1 MTGVRNIGNDRDT
14 ISLSPVMSS
23 LRVPSTQAGNNH
35 VMSTMSIPLSTEQ
48 QCAEVLE
55 TSPLFSAAHS
65 TTPSFICSAQP
76 QSYNIPSPIT
86 QNLQQNGSGS
96 YMPMMLP
103 PLSHPSALFYKPSHH
118 PHENRQPIRNN
129 ALQNMQQ
136 SQTLG
141 ESFRSTTTNIGG
153 KNDHFSGF
161 QIGSDILPSAT
172 CSRFDSHGSSTCIG
186 NRSSP
191 WLFDNHNMSINLHG
205 LNQIASSG
213 EPEIPSV
220 SGWPTTQ
227 GPAEDGLIGLLSL
240 TLEDLGDHGNETPY
254 SSVFSNNETFDL
266 RSWDME
272 PAFFEPSSYE
282 LGMPLQTTP
291 PPLGMG
297 NDEFHLGDYKNFK
310 DTVPL
315 SFPENNRMRMTTK
328 RRERALVARK
338 LSVLS
343 SL

>member
-86 QNLQQNGSGS
+86 QNLEQIGSGS

-103 PLSHPSALFYKPSHH
+103 PSSHPSALFYKPSHH

-141 ESFRSTTTNIGG
+141 ESFRSTTTNIGE

-161 QIGSDILPSAT
+161 QTGSDILPSASY
-172 CSRFDSHGSSTCIG
+172 SRFDSHGSSTCIE
-186 NRSSP
+186 NRSSR
-191 WLFDNHNMSINLHG
+191 WLFDNHNMSINSNG
-205 LNQIASSG
+205 LNQVASSVK
-213 EPEIPSV
+213 PKAPSV
-220 SGWPTTQ
+220 SGWPTSQ
-227 GPAEDGLIGLLSL
+227 GLVEDNLLSL
-240 TLEDLGDHGNETPY
+240 TLEGLGDHGNETLY
-254 SSVFSNNETFDL
+254 SSVFSNNEVFDL
-266 RSWDME
+266 PSRDI
-272 PAFFEPSSYE
+272 EPSGQRSSPPARAAVMS
-282 LGMPLQTTP
+282 LGCPFKT
-291 PPLGMG
+291 
-297 NDEFHLGDYKNFK
+297 HLSPWS
-310 DTVPL
+310 TMI
-315 SFPENNRMRMTTK
+315 SI
-328 RRERALVARK
+328 
-338 LSVLS
+338 
-343 SL
+343 